1 MLLSII
7 WDFDPEIFSIGS
19 ISVRYYGL
27 LWALSFIFSY
37 YILKKIFIKEA
48 LTVDVLDKLSTYV
61 FIGTIVGARLG
72 HVFFYGPYFDEYNAY
87 GQLIS
92 TGYFSHPIEI
102 LKIMNG
108 GLASHGAG
116 IGIIVALWFFAKKHD
131 KITFLWLADRI
142 VIAGALSGFLI
153 RMGNLL
159 NSEIYGIKTDLPW
172 GFIFQRMGETIAKH
186 PTQIYEGGIA
196 LIVFISLM
204 YMYFKTK
211 LFEKSGLAFGIF
223 MSVIFLDRFFI
234 EFIKEKQ
241 VDFEADMFLN
251 MGQILSIPLILIGIF
266 FIVRSLKIK
275 KAA

>member
-1 MLLSII
+1 MLLSVNWNI
-7 WDFDPEIFSIGS
+7 DPEIFHIGS

-27 LWALSFIFSY
+27 LWATSFIFSY
-37 YILKKIFIKEA
+37 YILKKIFIKEG
-48 LTVDVLDKLSTYV
+48 LTVEILDKLSTYV

-72 HVFFYGPYFDEYNAY
+72 HILFYGPYFDEVNAY
-87 GQLIS
+87 GQIIS

-116 IGIIVALWFFAKKHD
+116 IGIMIALWYFTRKYD
-131 KITFLWLADRI
+131 RTFLWLADRI
-142 VIAGALSGFLI
+142 AIAVALSGFLI

-159 NSEIYGIKTDLPW
+159 NSEIYGVRTDLPW
-172 GFIFQRMGETIAKH
+172 GFVFQRMGETFAKH

-196 LIVFISLM
+196 LIVFVALM

-241 VDFEADMFLN
+241 VDFEANMFLN
-251 MGQILSIPLILIGIF
+251 MGQILSIPLVLIGVF
-266 FIVRSLKIK
+266 FIARALKTK
-275 KAA
+275 KTA

>member
-1 MLLSII
+1 MFLSVI
-7 WDFDPEIFSIGS
+7 WDIDPEIFSIGS

-27 LWALSFIFSY
+27 LWATSFILSY
-37 YILKKIFIKEA
+37 YILKKIFLKEG
-48 LTVDVLDKLSTYV
+48 LNVDMLDKLSTYV
-61 FIGTIVGARLG
+61 FIGTIVGARFG
-72 HVFFYGPYFDEYNAY
+72 HIFFYGPYFDEFNAQ
-87 GQLIS
+87 GQLIT
-92 TGYFSHPIEI
+92 TGYFSHPIEM

-116 IGIIVALWFFAKKHD
+116 IGIMVALWYFTKKYD
-131 KITFLWLADRI
+131 RTFLWLADRI
-142 VIAGALSGFLI
+142 AIAVALSGFLI

-159 NSEIYGIKTDLPW
+159 NSEIYGVKTDLPW
-172 GFIFQRMGETIAKH
+172 GFVFQRMGETIAKH

-223 MSVIFLDRFFI
+223 MAVIFLDRFFI

-241 VDFEADMFLN
+241 VDFEANMFLD

-266 FIVRSLKIK
+266 FIARALKTK

>member
-1 MLLSII
+1 MLLYVNWNI
-7 WDFDPEIFSIGS
+7 DPEIFSIGS

-27 LWALSFIFSY
+27 LWATSFILSY
-37 YILKKIFIKEA
+37 YILKKIFLKEG
-48 LTVDVLDKLSTYV
+48 LSVDMLDKLSTYV
-61 FIGTIVGARLG
+61 FIGTIVGARFG
-72 HVFFYGPYFDEYNAY
+72 HIFFYGPYFDEFNAQ

-92 TGYFSHPIEI
+92 TGYFSHPIEM

-116 IGIIVALWFFAKKHD
+116 IGIMVALWYFTKKYD
-131 KITFLWLADRI
+131 RTFLWLADRI
-142 VIAGALSGFLI
+142 AIAVALSGFLI

-159 NSEIYGIKTDLPW
+159 NSEIYGIKTDLAW
-172 GFIFQRMGETIAKH
+172 GFVFQRVGETVAKH

-241 VDFEADMFLN
+241 VDFEANMFLD
-251 MGQILSIPLILIGIF
+251 MGQILSIPLILFGVF
-266 FIVRSLKIK
+266 FIIRALKVK